1 MSRFSD
7 REKGDGDGGRPKTMR
22 KQRMRA
28 RPAGE
33 NSRLKGGARE
43 GDIVSLY

>member
-1 MSRFSD
+1 MSRFSN
-7 REKGDGDGGRPKTMR
+7 RKRGKGGGGGPKTMR
-22 KQRMRA
+22 KQRVRA

-33 NSRLKGGARE
+33 NSRLERGARE